1 MPFENVVFG
10 GHQIQCGG
18 DNLNSVPRNFNLD
31 AFWNDP
37 HVVGS
42 NGRPDHPTV

>member
-31 AFWNDP
+31 AFWNDRASSAQT
-37 HVVGS
+37 VGQII
-42 NGRPDHPTV
+42 RP